1 MYNKLS
7 LEQEQRIIKI
17 CKLMMDQNI
26 HEMTCICDDNLDYSI
41 GAYKEYFEIRV
52 KNQVQEGIAWIDY
65 CDFYKISYDDFELEY
80 LNSSN
85 DFS

>member
-17 CKLMMDQNI
+17 CELMLQQKIN
-26 HEMTCICDDNLDYSI
+26 EMTCICDDNLNYSI
-41 GAYKEYFEIRV
+41 GSYEEYFAIRV
-52 KNQVQEGIAWIDY
+52 KKQVQEGIAFIDY
-65 CDFYKISYDDFELEY
+65 CDFYKLSCDDFELEY
-80 LNSSN
+80 LNSTN